1 MTDMITRRQE
11 IPLGEAAA
19 QLNELGTDLLQKLD
33 ELCSAAV
40 FHARHHSELGPSLE
54 LFESARDV
62 IADALD
68 EVLTIKRH
76 EDRAGRLHLVKAEDL

>member
-1 MTDMITRRQE
+1 MTDMITRRKE
-11 IPLGEAAA
+11 IPLGEAAGD
-19 QLNELGTDLLQKLD
+19 LNDLGSQLLQELD

-40 FHARHHSELGPSLE
+40 FHARHHSELAPSLE

-76 EDRAGRLHLVKAEDL
+76 EDRAGRLHIVKAEEL